1 MSLRSEMLYHLNVL
15 YKYSQLQIHLSSE
28 VTRSSMRSPQKYT
41 TVMWQER
48 TPNSQKPEQIQ
59 EPYRGVSSVCFKW
72 NTFQMGKRHQLSLP
86 APLWCQNIFQLPET
100 DISTLIPYF
109 MQHFA
114 CWGEKLSQTQFS
126 DTLNWYMSLQCNT
139 LQLQERLSSTVHL
152 YPHLNSYPS
161 CSLMWL
167 ELSTLPLS
175 VSVRNGKNGLCLY
188 STFLAYWPLETLYN
202 TCHTHTHTHMFV
214 HCWQR
219 LPLQGADLRICNN
232 HSYAHSHTRSNWVQE
247 LRFRFCPWNLGLQGP
262 GIDPPIS
269 VDDCPASW
277 ASAAP
282 IEPLPQIFC
291 LHTWLGNAAAQPGFK
306 RPHDNIDTGQA

>member
-1 MSLRSEMLYHLNVL
+1 MSLRSEMLYYLNVL

-202 TCHTHTHTHMFV
+202 TCHTHTHTHT
-214 HCWQR
+214 
-219 LPLQGADLRICNN
+219 
-232 HSYAHSHTRSNWVQE
+232 HTCSFTAGRGY
-247 LRFRFCPWNLGLQGP
+247 RCRAPTC
-262 GIDPPIS
+262 
-269 VDDCPASW
+269 
-277 ASAAP
+277 ASA
-282 IEPLPQIFC
+282 ITTHM
-291 LHTWLGNAAAQPGFK
+291 HTHTPGAIGCKNWDSDFAHGILDS
-306 RPHDNIDTGQA
+306 RGQGSTLRLV